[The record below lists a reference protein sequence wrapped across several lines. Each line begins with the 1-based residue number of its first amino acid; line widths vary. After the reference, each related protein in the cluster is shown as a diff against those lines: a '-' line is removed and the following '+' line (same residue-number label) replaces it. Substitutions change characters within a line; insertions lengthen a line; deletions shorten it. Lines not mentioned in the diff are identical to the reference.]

1 MEYKGKIFYSE
12 GGEALE
18 QVAQR
23 CDWCPITGDFQGEAG
38 SGTEQPDVAVHVPLH
53 GRGVGVDDL

>member
-23 CDWCPITGDFQGEAG
+23 CGCPVTGDFQGKAG
-38 SGTEQPDVAVHVPLH
+38 SGPGHPELAVMSLFIA
-53 GRGVGVDDL
+53 GELD